1 MSNFEIYCYSSQK
14 DNSDFISIEGGI
26 NMPELI
32 YKTEEMSV
40 IEQTKEFLNEL
51 TEQQQREFMLM
62 IQGAQLTMQ
71 LVKKQEQQTA

>member
-1 MSNFEIYCYSSQK
+1 
-14 DNSDFISIEGGI
+14 
-26 NMPELI
+26 MPELI